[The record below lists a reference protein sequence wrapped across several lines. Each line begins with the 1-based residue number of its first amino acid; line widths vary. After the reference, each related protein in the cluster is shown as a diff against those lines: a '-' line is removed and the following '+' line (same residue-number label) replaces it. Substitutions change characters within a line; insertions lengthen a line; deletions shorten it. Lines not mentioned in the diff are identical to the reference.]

1 MVYDRSPGLWFA
13 PGCVTSQFN
22 LATNEALL
30 GVRGHFKLLLEEG
43 NGHPGKAGAGAA
55 LAGVGNAGT
64 VVVAKELLHLVPGHL
79 QPSFSE
85 PDPRFGSHMLLLEH
99 SCLLLHLVVALDV
112 HREGMG
118 DAALDC
124 GGTTLDDVGV
134 LGLGEEDRQ
143 GKGGGVAIRQ

>member
-1 MVYDRSPGLWFA
+1 MVYDHLPGLWFA

-22 LATNEALL
+22 LATNKALL

-85 PDPRFGSHMLLLEH
+85 PDPRLGSHMLLLEH

>member
-1 MVYDRSPGLWFA
+1 MA
-13 PGCVTSQFN
+13 SQFN
-22 LATNEALL
+22 LSTNETLL
-30 GVRGHFKLLLEEG
+30 RIRRNLKLLLEEG
-43 NGHPGKAGAGAA
+43 DGHSGKARAGPP

-85 PDPRFGSHMLLLEH
+85 PDPRLGSHMLLLEH